1 MRSQRDMLTLAIL
14 CANAATSAA
23 ASTVLRRVHQ
33 HAVVGVGLDMLLQ
46 ILRTL
51 EGLAAEVTLM
61 WLEGNVDSDVRGN
74 VVALDGGGPAR
85 APLAGQVEVVGALAT
100 DMAFADVVLRV
111 LSDGWSRH
119 GRICRATKV
128 NLRRVPP
135 HCRIAHRS
143 LATGR

>member
-1 MRSQRDMLTLAIL
+1 MRLPRDMLTLAIL

-33 HAVVGVGLDMLLQ
+33 HAVVSVGLDMLLQ

-74 VVALDGGGPAR
+74 VVARDGGSPAG

-111 LSDGWSRH
+111 LLVCWSRR
-119 GRICRATKV
+119 GRIRRATQV
-128 NLRRVPP
+128 NLRRVPQRC
-135 HCRIAHRS
+135 HIAHRS